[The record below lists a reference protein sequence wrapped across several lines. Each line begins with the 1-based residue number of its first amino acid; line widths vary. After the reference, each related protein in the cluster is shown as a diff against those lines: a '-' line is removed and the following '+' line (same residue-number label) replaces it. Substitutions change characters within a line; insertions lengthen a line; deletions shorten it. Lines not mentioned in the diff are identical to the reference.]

1 MPIVRIG
8 NYSPYMCFVLGAYQS
23 INRLSMMGGR
33 FGRLCSV
40 HTPTLAL
47 VIPDMFRG
55 WTQTFTRIS
64 GMPDEIVILCGNREV
79 SLDKL
84 TNGMA
89 FSRGRCCVH

>member
-1 MPIVRIG
+1 
-8 NYSPYMCFVLGAYQS
+8 VLIRAF
-23 INRLSMMGGR
+23 NHLSMMGGR
-33 FGRLCSV
+33 FGRLCSI
-40 HTPTLAL
+40 HTPPLAFI
-47 VIPDMFRG
+47 IPDRFPG
-55 WTQTFTRIS
+55 WTQTFKVEQVTRIS